1 MLKDTMEPP
10 HVDAANSEII
20 STTLFNSDEI
30 SGQGRG
36 ADSKSD
42 PCKQV
47 CQRKPASKI
56 ELAGPGLIVGF
67 DSEWVNAARAEADG
81 ATGEDNVILSYQF
94 AVLNP
99 ATGAE
104 AAYIYYTRG
113 GTKKDRRYF
122 GPMLAVCR
130 T

>member
-56 ELAGPGLIVGF
+56 ELAGP
-67 DSEWVNAARAEADG
+67 D
-81 ATGEDNVILSYQF
+81 ATGCASFLTIR
-94 AVLNP
+94 
-99 ATGAE
+99 TGA
-104 AAYIYYTRG
+104 IS
-113 GTKKDRRYF
+113 
-122 GPMLAVCR
+122 
-130 T
+130 